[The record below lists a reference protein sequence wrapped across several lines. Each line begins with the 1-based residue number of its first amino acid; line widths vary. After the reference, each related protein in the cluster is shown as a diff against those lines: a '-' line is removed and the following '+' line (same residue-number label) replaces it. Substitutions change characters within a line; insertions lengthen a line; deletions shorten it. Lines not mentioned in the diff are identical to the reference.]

1 MKPENEN
8 FAADKKTPAQLWFY
22 GVSEKV
28 YALFNIDL
36 DDAPVIRKYSAH
48 ALGQYQTPIAGD
60 RQREWIGLA
69 WQRKIRAAF
78 GDPIE
83 PFAWEQQPALAQL
96 TLSTWSVMKPYLQ
109 NSSIRPF
116 DFLIVATPTRSFS
129 DFAQGYAACCED
141 QRPSCFLFDDP
152 ADWASQEWRCL
163 RCGEPTPTRRFRS
176 YESVLH
182 GTLDS
187 FEVKRLCAD
196 GAEPGPNTMRGLTI
210 ARPVRVESV
219 TSIGKEVIV
228 DPTDSDEGLTAEML
242 SETSTIEYA
251 DPREALDA
259 LRARVR
265 EAGIKA
271 ISRESGLSR
280 RHVQKFV
287 NEGTVPQANTISKLE
302 NVLQS
307 R

>member
-1 MKPENEN
+1 
-8 FAADKKTPAQLWFY
+8 
-22 GVSEKV
+22 
-28 YALFNIDL
+28 
-36 DDAPVIRKYSAH
+36 
-48 ALGQYQTPIAGD
+48 
-60 RQREWIGLA
+60 
-69 WQRKIRAAF
+69 
-78 GDPIE
+78 
-83 PFAWEQQPALAQL
+83 
-96 TLSTWSVMKPYLQ
+96 MKPYLQ
-109 NSSIRPF
+109 NPSIRPF

-129 DFAQGYAACCED
+129 DFAQGYTACCED

-163 RCGEPTPTRRFRS
+163 RCGELTPTPRFRS

-219 TSIGKEVIV
+219 ISIGKEVIV

-251 DPREALDA
+251 DPGEALDA

-265 EAGIKA
+265 ETGIKA
-271 ISRESGLSR
+271 ISRETGLSR
-280 RHVQKFV
+280 RHVQEFV
-287 NEGTVPQANTISKLE
+287 NAESSPHPNTIAKLE
-302 NVLQS
+302 AALRS
-307 R
+307 ARS